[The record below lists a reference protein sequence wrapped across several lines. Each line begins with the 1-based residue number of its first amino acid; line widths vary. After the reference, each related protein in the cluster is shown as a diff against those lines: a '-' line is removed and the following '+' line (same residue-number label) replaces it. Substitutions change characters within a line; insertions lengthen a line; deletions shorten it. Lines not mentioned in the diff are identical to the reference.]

1 MRFSDQSYLSVQC
14 ELFPNSLSLTHT
26 QSTYIRIEYPIPFYS
41 YTVIPLLSMSDP
53 DPALNP
59 RSSDSDVDSAD
70 DSPLTLSSDLLSLLS
85 PEARAAL
92 EQHKIEKAEQEEKL
106 KKAQADGTTE
116 IGEDFGMSQVRK
128 RENRERTNE
137 RAKKRN
143 YQWRA

>member
-1 MRFSDQSYLSVQC
+1 
-14 ELFPNSLSLTHT
+14 
-26 QSTYIRIEYPIPFYS
+26 
-41 YTVIPLLSMSDP
+41 MSDP